1 MSGTLPLALHSCL
14 TPQQISPYEA
24 KIQYK
29 CLLNVKVLEIYLG
42 TVMCKILLIIMPRN
56 NNFSNTPQKG
66 RN

>member
-14 TPQQISPYEA
+14 TPQQISPSKA

-56 NNFSNTPQKG
+56 NDFSNTPQKG